1 MAVRERSSDPLSSG
15 PDDRSGNL
23 GATERW
29 LSLLSGLGL
38 LLTTARGGAIGRV
51 ARGAAGLSLLARG
64 ASGHCAIK
72 AVLRGDGSVSDGLKE
87 QWRRLTSR
95 AEHVIGDLGD
105 LNDSGRLDSMDAMYE
120 AELQEL
126 HNAEGQLCQLANDLA
141 RTMSHP
147 ELAFRLQ
154 EYATELQSRRVD
166 LESLLARINA
176 SLRDEPDD
184 AMIALIGETEKM
196 WRVCAA
202 NVRDAAVTA
211 SLQRIIHYKIAGYG
225 TIAAYA
231 KSLARLDEAAHF
243 AQLADRDKAVDAELS
258 ELARGTLNPDAT
270 VAPSEPVSHEQAAAP
285 RPH

>member
-1 MAVRERSSDPLSSG
+1 MAVLERSSDELSSDLG
-15 PDDRSGNL
+15 DRSGNL

-29 LSLLSGLGL
+29 LSLLSGIGL

-72 AVLRGDGSVSDGLKE
+72 AALR
-87 QWRRLTSR
+87 SR
-95 AEHVIGDLGD
+95 SEHVIGDLGD

-126 HNAEGQLCQLANDLA
+126 HNAEGQLCQLSNDLA

-154 EYATELQSRRVD
+154 EYATELQARRVD
-166 LESLLARINA
+166 LESLLARIDG

-184 AMIALIGETEKM
+184 AMTALIGETEKM

-231 KSLARLDEAAHF
+231 KALARVDEAAHF
-243 AQLADRDKAVDAELS
+243 ARLADRDKAVDAELS
-258 ELARGTLNPDAT
+258 ELAKGTLNPEAT
-270 VAPSEPVSHEQAAAP
+270 IAPNEPTLREEASAT